1 MAQKSRTDLKA
12 STNGTVQ
19 WLIDLMNEIAD
30 SQTNV
35 VDDGI
40 GGASD
45 GSSSV
50 REYIARVQN
59 SGTGTPTAV
68 VYKNTLGFVP
78 TYSCVSVGN
87 YRLQH
92 TGGFPQN
99 KVFATANGTGEG
111 NTFQIQIDPEDYPDN
126 LDLYTFY
133 KDGTQMGDADF
144 FLHVLIFP

>member
-1 MAQKSRTDLKA
+1 MAQLSRQNIKDGVQ
-12 STNGTVQ
+12 GTVQ
-19 WLIDLMNEIAD
+19 WLQDLIAELAD

-40 GGASD
+40 GGAPD

-59 SGTGTPTAV
+59 SGTGTPTAI

-78 TYSCVSVGN
+78 TYSRVSVGN
-87 YRLQH
+87 FRLIH

-133 KDGTQMGDADF
+133 KDGTQTDDADF